1 MVFKPVPMARIAI
14 LGLRKNRQ
22 SAISILHDLEVLQ
35 LEPLSK
41 DVSTLLRNERDGE
54 LTRKVSDQLLRVKA
68 LLTTLPAIPV
78 TIRKR
83 FASTDE
89 LLQTASSIEIDDK
102 VSTLEK
108 EKESLLTKIKDTE
121 NNIKLVEEFVF
132 FPEDLKILQLSSA
145 KSYFGKIKSEKFEE
159 FNKVLQEYKQDIFLY
174 SKPEKKVTHL
184 ILVVFPSFPSDAF
197 ANIIQTHDVKIEA
210 VPNLDG
216 KPTDIITKQKNNLEN
231 LNQKLKHINE
241 ELTKISEEHYA
252 NLVVIE
258 EQLAI
263 ENKKLEVI
271 ANLGVTDAAFALEGW
286 IPKPKINQVKATL
299 QKFTNGTS
307 LYELE
312 TDEKPPT
319 LMSNPKGFRLFEAF
333 VRFYSLPQSKE
344 FDPTMMFAFIFPIFY
359 GVMIGDVGYCLV
371 ILLVCLWVIRRV
383 EKGKRNLTIMPKQLR
398 SFGLMI
404 LKKRQMVKLAKAMI
418 PGCVVGI
425 FLGVIFDLYFG
436 FHLNGYAFDVL
447 ASVGVTGFPEPGA
460 VLNRPSQA
468 FFDPV
473 ENVGKLLLLAG
484 YTGIGMV
491 TFGLILGILNAIRE
505 REKKVIIGKIGWL
518 AFGWGVVLVGL
529 ALIHGEALNP
539 MWPRL
544 IEVNP
549 IAYLYFGLLFGGI
562 GLMFVSEGGRA
573 IMELASIVSHILS
586 YTRLVGILLAS
597 VILAH
602 TTDFIFLKALN
613 ISIPFAILGILILF
627 IGHMF
632 NIIIGVFVPGIQSAR
647 LIYVEFFS
655 KFYEGNGRKFNP
667 FGSVRRFTQE
677 QYEPEQSMIQPEK
690 KKPDKP
696 EIKIKLK
703 K

>member
-1 MVFKPVPMARIAI
+1 MLFKPVPMARIAI

-78 TIRKR
+78 TIHKR

-89 LLQTASSIEIDDK
+89 LLQTASSIEIDDN
-102 VSTLEK
+102 VSTFEK
-108 EKESLLTKIKDTE
+108 EKESLLTKIKDTA
-121 NNIKLVEEFVF
+121 NNIKLVGEFVF

-184 ILVVFPSFPSDAF
+184 VLVVFPSFPSDAF
-197 ANIIQTHDVKIEA
+197 ANIIQTHDVKIEV

-271 ANLGVTDAAFALEGW
+271 ANLGVTDEAFALEGW

-299 QKFTNGTS
+299 QKFTKGTS

-333 VRFYSLPQSKE
+333 IRFYSLPQSKE
-344 FDPTMMFAFIFPIFY
+344 FDPTIIFAFVFPVFY
-359 GVMIGDVGYCLV
+359 GLMIGDVGYCLV
-371 ILLVCLWVIRRV
+371 ILLVCLWVIRRI

-404 LKKRQMVKLAKAMI
+404 LKKRQMVKLSKAMI

-491 TFGLILGILNAIRE
+491 TFGLILGILNALRE

-529 ALIHGEALNP
+529 TLINGEALNP

-562 GLMFVSEGGRA
+562 GLMFVGEGSRA

-647 LIYVEFFS
+647 LVYVEFFS

-667 FGSVRRFTQE
+667 FGSVRKFTQE

-696 EIKIKLK
+696 KIKIKLK

>member
-1 MVFKPVPMARIAI
+1 MLFKPVPMARIAI

-78 TIRKR
+78 TIHKR

-89 LLQTASSIEIDDK
+89 LLQTASSIEIDDN

-121 NNIKLVEEFVF
+121 NNIKLVGEFVF

-184 ILVVFPSFPSDAF
+184 VLVVFPSFPSDAF
-197 ANIIQTHDVKIEA
+197 ANIIQTHDVKIEV

-271 ANLGVTDAAFALEGW
+271 ANLGVTDEAFALEGW

-299 QKFTNGTS
+299 QKFTKGTS

-333 VRFYSLPQSKE
+333 IRFYSLPQSKE
-344 FDPTMMFAFIFPIFY
+344 FDPTMIFAFIFPVFY
-359 GVMIGDVGYCLV
+359 GLMIGDVGYCLV
-371 ILLVCLWVIRRV
+371 ILLVCLWVIRRI

-404 LKKRQMVKLAKAMI
+404 LKKRQMVKLSKAMI

-425 FLGVIFDLYFG
+425 ILGVIFDLYFG

-505 REKKVIIGKIGWL
+505 GEKKEIIGKIGWL

-529 ALIHGEALNP
+529 TLINGEALNP

-562 GLMFVSEGGRA
+562 GLMFVGEGSRA

-647 LIYVEFFS
+647 LVYVEFFS

-667 FGSVRRFTQE
+667 FGSVRKFTQE

-696 EIKIKLK
+696 KIKIKLK

>member
-1 MVFKPVPMARIAI
+1 MLFKPVPMARIAI

-78 TIRKR
+78 TIHKR

-89 LLQTASSIEIDDK
+89 LLQTASSIEIDDN
-102 VSTLEK
+102 VSTFEK
-108 EKESLLTKIKDTE
+108 EKESLLTKIKDTA
-121 NNIKLVEEFVF
+121 NNIKLVGEFVF

-184 ILVVFPSFPSDAF
+184 VLVVFPSFPSDAF
-197 ANIIQTHDVKIEA
+197 ANIIQTHDVKIEV

-271 ANLGVTDAAFALEGW
+271 ANLGVTDEAFALEGW

-299 QKFTNGTS
+299 QKFTKGTS

-333 VRFYSLPQSKE
+333 IRFYSLPQSKE
-344 FDPTMMFAFIFPIFY
+344 FDPTIIFAFVFPVFY
-359 GVMIGDVGYCLV
+359 GLMIGDVGYCLV
-371 ILLVCLWVIRRV
+371 ILLVCLWVIRRI

-404 LKKRQMVKLAKAMI
+404 LKKRQMVKLSKAMI

-529 ALIHGEALNP
+529 TLINGEALNP

-562 GLMFVSEGGRA
+562 GLMFVGEGSRA

-647 LIYVEFFS
+647 LVYVEFFS
-655 KFYEGNGRKFNP
+655 KFYEGNGIKFNP
-667 FGSVRRFTQE
+667 FGSARRFTQE

-696 EIKIKLK
+696 KIKIKLK